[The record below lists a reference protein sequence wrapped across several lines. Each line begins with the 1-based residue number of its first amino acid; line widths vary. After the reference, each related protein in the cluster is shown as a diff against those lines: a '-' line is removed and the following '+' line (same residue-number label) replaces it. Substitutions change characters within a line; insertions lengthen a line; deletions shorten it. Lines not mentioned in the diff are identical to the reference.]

1 MKTDLQRLA
10 PWLAAIGTLALLAT
24 VGLVP
29 KCGLRQ
35 PAPPFVSEVVAGEGI
50 GDRVALEQLA
60 GKVVLLDFWA
70 SWCPPCRASI
80 PVLNGIQARFGTE
93 VQMYGVNVERFG
105 PERVQQAHTNF
116 GAEFPSLQ
124 DVSGELQAMFGVES
138 YPTLVLIDGTGA
150 IRHVEAGV
158 PDQTALADRI
168 SGLLSE
174 QSQ

>member
-1 MKTDLQRLA
+1 MLGLIAAYAGESAQRVRPA
-10 PWLAAIGTLALLAT
+10 PDFTAELAT
-24 VGLVP
+24 GD
-29 KCGLRQ
+29 
-35 PAPPFVSEVVAGEGI
+35 AA
-50 GDRVALEQLA
+50 GDRVNLA
-60 GKVVLLDFWA
+60 SFRGKVLVLDFWA

-80 PVLNGIQARFGTE
+80 PVLNGVHAQFGGD